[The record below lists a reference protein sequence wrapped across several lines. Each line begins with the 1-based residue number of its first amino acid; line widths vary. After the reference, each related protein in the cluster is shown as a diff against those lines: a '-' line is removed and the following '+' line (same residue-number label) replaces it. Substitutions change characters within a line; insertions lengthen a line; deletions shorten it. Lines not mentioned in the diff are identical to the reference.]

1 MTNPRRTLA
10 LVALVVFACTASFA
24 RARAAETAP
33 RELRI
38 GYQKSVGALLI
49 AKQRGDLEK
58 RLARD
63 GTKVS
68 WVEFQSGPPLI
79 EALSAGAI
87 DFGYTGDTPPI
98 YAQAAGVNFVYVA
111 SIPQPGASSAIL
123 VRNASGIARP
133 ADLRGKKIAV
143 VKGSSAHNVL
153 VRVLEQ
159 AHVDWNDITPV
170 YLQPA
175 DAGAALRAGNVD
187 AWSIWDPFYAV
198 AARYP
203 DVHVLTDA
211 RGVAPSNAFL
221 LATRAYAT
229 SYPATIDATI
239 DETSKAWHWADH
251 HQSEIAKIL
260 SEATGV
266 DLDVERVVAARTN
279 YQVLRITPQV
289 VAQQQTIADTF
300 YRLKL
305 LPQAVNVAANIWKPA
320 ATTASVSETQR

>member
-1 MTNPRRTLA
+1 VKHSRSTLA
-10 LVALVVFACTASFA
+10 IVALVILAITASSA
-24 RARAAETAP
+24 RAPAATAAP
-33 RELRI
+33 KELRI

-49 AKQRGDLEK
+49 AKDRGELEK

-63 GTKVS
+63 GTTVS

-98 YAQAAGVNFVYVA
+98 YAQAAGVDFVYVA

-123 VRNASGIARP
+123 VRNASNIARL

-153 VRVLEQ
+153 VRVLER

-198 AARYP
+198 AQRYP

-211 RGVAPSNAFL
+211 RGVAPSNAFFL
-221 LATRAYAT
+221 AKRDYATR
-229 SYPATIDATI
+229 YPATIEAVI
-239 DETSKAWHWADH
+239 DETSAAWHWADR

-260 SEATGV
+260 SDATGV
-266 DLDVERVVAARTN
+266 DLEAERIVAARSN
-279 YQVLRITPQV
+279 YEVLRITPQV
-289 VAQQQTIADTF
+289 MAQQQSIADTF

-305 LPQAVNVAANIWKPA
+305 VPQAVNVAADVWKPA
-320 ATTASVSETQR
+320 ASTAGVFGTRR

>member
-1 MTNPRRTLA
+1 MTYSRRTLA
-10 LVALVVFACTASFA
+10 LVALVILAIGASSA
-24 RARAAETAP
+24 RVPAAATSP
-33 RELRI
+33 KELRI

-49 AKQRGDLEK
+49 AKNRGDLDK

-63 GTKVS
+63 GTAVS

-79 EALSAGAI
+79 EALHAGAI

-98 YAQAAGVNFVYVA
+98 YAQAAGVDFVYVA
-111 SIPQPGASSAIL
+111 SIPQPGSSSAII
-123 VRNASGIARP
+123 VRNASGIAKL
-133 ADLRGKKIAV
+133 ADLRGRKIAV

-153 VRVLEQ
+153 VRVLAR

-198 AARYP
+198 AQRYP

-211 RGVAPSNAFL
+211 RGVAPSNAFF
-221 LATRAYAT
+221 LATRDYAT
-229 SYPATIDATI
+229 RYPATVDAVI
-239 DETSKAWHWADH
+239 DETSKAWHWADG

-260 SEATGV
+260 SDATGV
-266 DLDVERVVAARTN
+266 DLDTERVVAARSN
-279 YQVLRITPQV
+279 YEVLRITPQV
-289 VAQQQTIADTF
+289 VTQQQSIADTF

-305 LPQAVNVAANIWKPA
+305 LPQAVNVAAAIWN
-320 ATTASVSETQR
+320 TASTASFSGTVK

>member
-1 MTNPRRTLA
+1 VKHFRSTVA
-10 LVALVVFACTASFA
+10 IVALVTLAISASFT
-24 RARAAETAP
+24 RAPAATAAP
-33 RELRI
+33 KELRI

-49 AKQRGDLEK
+49 AKDRGELEK

-63 GTKVS
+63 GTTVS

-98 YAQAAGVNFVYVA
+98 YAQAAGVDFVYVA

-123 VRNASGIARP
+123 VRNASNIARL

-153 VRVLEQ
+153 VRILER

-198 AARYP
+198 AQRYP

-211 RGVAPSNAFL
+211 RGVAPSNAFFL
-221 LATRAYAT
+221 AKRDYATR
-229 SYPATIDATI
+229 YPATIEAVI
-239 DETSKAWHWADH
+239 DETSAAWHWADR

-260 SEATGV
+260 SDATGV
-266 DLDVERVVAARTN
+266 DLEAERIVAARSN
-279 YQVLRITPQV
+279 YEVLRITPQV
-289 VAQQQTIADTF
+289 MAQQQKIANTF

-305 LPQAVNVAANIWKPA
+305 VPQAVNVAADVWKPA
-320 ATTASVSETQR
+320 ASTAGLFETRR